1 MRRVLVVDD
10 GPALTDSACDV
21 PETKARSQAHA
32 TKEAHMK
39 LKEYM
44 GTHDGAYTIAE
55 STRAITVEDLDVTL
69 SDLEVEPYVLGDD
82 VAGRRKIHLYS
93 VDQPFHIVTHVE
105 EVKTSD

>member
-1 MRRVLVVDD
+1 MGRVLVDD
-10 GPALTDSACDV
+10 GPALTGSACDV
-21 PETKARSQAHA
+21 PETKARSQGHA
-32 TKEAHMK
+32 TKEGDMK

-55 STRAITVEDLDVTL
+55 STQSITVEDLDVTL
-69 SDLEVEPYVLGDD
+69 SDLEVEPYLLGDD
-82 VAGRRKIHLYS
+82 GAGRRKIHLYS